1 MLNFDPNYLRT
12 GRTEWAEIFFGHL
25 WQQDR
30 SQNFLFVQKVAGR
43 ARAEGQNS
51 NILTQ
56 YLSCLTW
63 DRAEILKIV
72 DLSSNQNQK
81 PFDKSF

>member
-1 MLNFDPNYLRT
+1 MTPIISGLAEQNGLKNFL
-12 GRTEWAEIFFGHL
+12 GHN
-25 WQQDR
+25 WKNNR
-30 SQNFLFVQKVAGR
+30 SQKFIFVGKEAGR
-43 ARAEGQNS
+43 AGAEGQNS